1 MGVHVALTLL
11 NQLASKISQLSCFA
25 LLEGGEYSVLF
36 GSYVGSHK
44 ESNVAYE
51 MSEGR
56 ELYCSPKS
64 RLKPNPLVTVQELS
78 SQVRGPC
85 ITWAT
90 AFWRQPAELL
100 LLA

>member
-1 MGVHVALTLL
+1 MRVRVALTLL

-25 LLEGGEYSVLF
+25 LLEGGEYFVLY
-36 GSYVGSHK
+36 GSSVGSHK
-44 ESNVAYE
+44 ESNVVCE

-64 RLKPNPLVTVQELS
+64 RLKPNLLVTVQELS
-78 SQVRGPC
+78 SQMRGAC
-85 ITWAT
+85 ITWAST
-90 AFWRQPAELL
+90 FWRDLAELL

>member
-1 MGVHVALTLL
+1 MAPTLL

-25 LLEGGEYSVLF
+25 LLEGGEYSVLY
-36 GSYVGSHK
+36 GSRVGSHK
-44 ESNVAYE
+44 ESDVVYE

-64 RLKPNPLVTVQELS
+64 RLKPNLLVTVQELS

-85 ITWAT
+85 ITWART
-90 AFWRQPAELL
+90 SWRDPAELL
-100 LLA
+100 LLP

>member
-1 MGVHVALTLL
+1 MAPTLL

-25 LLEGGEYSVLF
+25 LLEGGEYSVLY
-36 GSYVGSHK
+36 GSCVGSHK
-44 ESNVAYE
+44 ESDVVYE

-64 RLKPNPLVTVQELS
+64 RLKPNLLVTVQELS

-85 ITWAT
+85 ITWAST
-90 AFWRQPAELL
+90 SWRDPAELL
-100 LLA
+100 LLP